1 MKTTDFNKVMGY
13 LDVIEVELNKI
24 AKAFGHVSFNQFF
37 DDWPNVIDNHGHG
50 DGISNV
56 GFWS

>member
-1 MKTTDFNKVMGY
+1 MKSSDFNKVMDY
-13 LDVIEVELNKI
+13 LDIIEVELNKI

-37 DDWPNVIDNHGHG
+37 DDWPGVAVKHGHG
-50 DGISNV
+50 DGISSV

>member
-37 DDWPNVIDNHGHG
+37 DDWPNVCM
-50 DGISNV
+50 ISTETI
-56 GFWS
+56 